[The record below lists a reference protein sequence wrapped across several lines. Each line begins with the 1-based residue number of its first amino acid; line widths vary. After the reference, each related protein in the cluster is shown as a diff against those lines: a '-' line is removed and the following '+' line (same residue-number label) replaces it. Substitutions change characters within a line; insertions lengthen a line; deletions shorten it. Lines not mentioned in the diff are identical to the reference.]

1 MPPTDNTSSP
11 TPGNPKKGFFAKL
24 AENFF
29 KKSPEKT
36 TVAAPDISKHESQT
50 PAPVLDDASDRS
62 APAGAPATD
71 AAAPAAG
78 TGVAPQVPTPAPT
91 VGANEDPNTL
101 NTPAS
106 VEAKPIDTEDGSVS
120 PPLATQPPA
129 GGPSATTPPE
139 EPKEDS
145 SPNPAS

>member
-78 TGVAPQVPTPAPT
+78 TGVHLKCQLLLQRSERTRIRT
-91 VGANEDPNTL
+91 RLTHL
-101 NTPAS
+101 R
-106 VEAKPIDTEDGSVS
+106 VS
-120 PPLATQPPA
+120 RQ
-129 GGPSATTPPE
+129 SR
-139 EPKEDS
+139 
-145 SPNPAS
+145 